1 MPRSESGIGSV
12 PGISVSALE
21 CIGFG
26 LCFLGVVEKT
36 VQGATE
42 LSQRGAR
49 KGEAVLLPL
58 AFLHFNCMS
67 RRKVCNE
74 VDTGLQPPFSPTPAP
89 IAVSVSL

>member
-21 CIGFG
+21 CIDFG
-26 LCFLGVVEKT
+26 LCFLGVVEKDCAGGNGT
-36 VQGATE
+36 VPEGCE
-42 LSQRGAR
+42 E
-49 KGEAVLLPL
+49 GEAVLLPL

-74 VDTGLQPPFSPTPAP
+74 VDTGLQPPSSPTPAA